1 MVPLVSLPKGYA
13 GLMYLQTFATQTVPA
28 GNNYIEG
35 CWHLFTHA
43 DATAAPWP
51 GVVLGTG
58 VEDFFGEQID
68 LLSIVLLYNLD
79 NVIPPSPL
87 PHVHACNGRSSQQP
101 AAKHAAWSV
110 ECQKLLV

>member
-58 VEDFFGEQID
+58 VEDFFGESRWIFF
-68 LLSIVLLYNLD
+68 
-79 NVIPPSPL
+79 PPCFFTIL
-87 PHVHACNGRSSQQP
+87 TMLCAC
-101 AAKHAAWSV
+101 V
-110 ECQKLLV
+110 